1 MAPRRFAVAYVTL
14 AVLLAL
20 SGAATW
26 KVAGHRPGPLAPG
39 AVTLVDRFLTAVQ
52 QGDLRTACHLFDAL
66 PACAQTGSI
75 PSLVDYKVLPA
86 EPAVGGVDVPAIL
99 DGEYVLFSIAPLRH
113 HGYRIKDLVA
123 DPSGIVA
130 SPSLGLAA

>member
-1 MAPRRFAVAYVTL
+1 MASRRFAVVYVAL
-14 AVLLAL
+14 AMLLAL

-26 KVAGHRPGPLAPG
+26 KIAGPLAPG
-39 AVTLVDRFLTAVQ
+39 AVTLVDHFLTAVKK
-52 QGDLRTACHLFDAL
+52 GDLRTACHLFDAL
-66 PACAQTGSI
+66 PACAQAGSI

-99 DGEYVLFSIAPLRH
+99 DREYVLFSIAPLRH
-113 HGYRIKDLVA
+113 HGYRITDLVA
-123 DPSGIVA
+123 DPSGVVA